1 MRGSCG
7 GFLSSLRQASCR
19 TNHGPGACRCP
30 FQTLAQR
37 RHSERD
43 GPPFADARVWYVASR
58 NFGRRGCC
66 AGSSTEEATVA
77 LPPSPTWLRRGTTEG
92 NRGQQRATEDNRGQQ
107 RTTEALHR
115 QTIGMPKSKADP
127 RGGDRKRSLKRAENK
142 LIGFGKRGPRVQYSG
157 GQWSYTIQG

>member
-92 NRGQQRATEDNRGQQ
+92 NRGQQRTTEDNRSTAQTDYWNAQIQGGSTGRRQEKVAEAGGKQ
-107 RTTEALHR
+107 AHWVWQAWTTSP
-115 QTIGMPKSKADP
+115 I
-127 RGGDRKRSLKRAENK
+127 
-142 LIGFGKRGPRVQYSG
+142 FRGPMELHNSRLN
-157 GQWSYTIQG
+157 